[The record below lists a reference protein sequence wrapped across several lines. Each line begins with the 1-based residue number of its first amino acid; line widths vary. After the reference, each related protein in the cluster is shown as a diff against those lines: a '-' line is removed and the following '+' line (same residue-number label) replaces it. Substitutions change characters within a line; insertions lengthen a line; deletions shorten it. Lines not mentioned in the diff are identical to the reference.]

1 MEPVEI
7 ILHPDIT
14 EKAMK
19 LIETENRL
27 TFVVNRKAGKRDIK
41 RAVEKLYE
49 VRVESINTLVT
60 TKGLKKAYVRLT
72 PDFKAEDVATKMGIF

>member
-1 MEPVEI
+1 MESIEI

-19 LIETENRL
+19 LIEAENKL
-27 TFVVNRKAGKRDIK
+27 TFVVNRKAGKNDIK
-41 RAVEKLYE
+41 SAVEKLYE
-49 VRVESINTLVT
+49 VKVASVNTLVT
-60 TKGLKKAYVRLT
+60 TTGLKKAYVKLT

>member
-1 MEPVEI
+1 MEPIEI

-19 LIETENRL
+19 LIEAENKL
-27 TFVVNRKAGKRDIK
+27 TFVVNRKAGKNDIK
-41 RAVEKLYE
+41 SAIEKLYE
-49 VRVESINTLVT
+49 VKVASVNTLVT
-60 TKGLKKAYVRLT
+60 TTGLKKAYVKLT